1 MLGYKGL
8 PFEVEWVEYP
18 DIAPKMKELGAA
30 PGELT
35 ADGTEKYTLPV
46 LRDPNTGAIITDSW
60 EIAVYLDNTYPEKP
74 VFPEG
79 TKGLISAFATMLSD
93 QIEPAKK
100 FPVLRSKE
108 ALNER
113 SAEYFLTTRQIHFNQ
128 KIEEWSPEGP
138 EREKHWSIVE
148 KALAACKAVYDKTEG
163 KWLMGNTFSY
173 ADILVASRL
182 LWFKR
187 VLRDD
192 EWKRIAA
199 WHDGYWERSLADIE
213 RECKVMQ

>member
-8 PFEVEWVEYP
+8 PFEVEWVEFP
-18 DIAPKMKELGAA
+18 DIAPRMKELGAA
-30 PGELT
+30 PGKT
-35 ADGTEKYTLPV
+35 PSGTEQYTLPV

-79 TKGLISAFATMLSD
+79 TKGLISAFATMFSD
-93 QIEPAKK
+93 QIRPAIK
-100 FPVLRSKE
+100 FPLVRVAE
-108 ALNER
+108 VLNER

-138 EREKHWSIVE
+138 EREKHWSIFE
-148 KALAACKAVYDKTEG
+148 KALATGKAVYDKTEG

-173 ADILVASRL
+173 ADILTASGL
-182 LWFKR
+182 FWFKR

-199 WHDGYWERSLADIE
+199 WHDGHWERLLADVE
-213 RECKVMQ
+213 RECKVIQ